1 MIVGDLRDCPFCG
14 GDAER
19 IDIAEGENAGGSCI
33 ACTRCLA
40 SGNVEFGR
48 KENFV
53 SNWNRRADTQA
64 ADEIARLREA
74 LERQCDNMAFTLNKA
89 TLPDQWYSKFSNELE
104 QDRAALQHKEPQ
116 G

>member
-1 MIVGDLRDCPFCG
+1 MGDLVERLRTVKMLSQRNQMALQ
-14 GDAER
+14 AE
-19 IDIAEGENAGGSCI
+19 
-33 ACTRCLA
+33 
-40 SGNVEFGR
+40 
-48 KENFV
+48 
-53 SNWNRRADTQA
+53 A